1 MRTALQ
7 RECTACRLKGNKT
20 MSNMTKVIIGIVLPF
35 LGTTLGSATVF
46 FLKKEMNS
54 KNENYW
60 LLEAPVSKA
69 IWHMAIPMMLG
80 MSVNMIYN
88 LTDTFL

>member
-1 MRTALQ
+1 
-7 RECTACRLKGNKT
+7 

-54 KNENYW
+54 KLQN
-60 LLEAPVSKA
+60 LLRGFAA
-69 IWHMAIPMMLG
+69 GYDRRFG
-80 MSVNMIYN
+80 MVAADSVN
-88 LTDTFL
+88 

>member
-1 MRTALQ
+1 
-7 RECTACRLKGNKT
+7 
-20 MSNMTKVIIGIVLPF
+20 MTKVIIGIVLPF

-69 IWHMAIPMMLG
+69 IWLSLIHI
-80 MSVNMIYN
+80 
-88 LTDTFL
+88 